1 MQYIYATLYSGT
13 VRRSSAAK
21 HRKTRDLLWYTLHIT
36 HYTLHIFFGAVIS
49 VEKVVTMLLLAVLL
63 ICFLLVVVVVL
74 PDTSDKRTSSVTMP
88 TTGAVP
94 SSGAIEPG
102 SPLPQQH
109 R

>member
-1 MQYIYATLYSGT
+1 MFLFLSLPGSQPKYCLT
-13 VRRSSAAK
+13 
-21 HRKTRDLLWYTLHIT
+21 
-36 HYTLHIFFGAVIS
+36 TLHIFFGAVIS
-49 VEKVVTMLLLAVLL
+49 VEEVMMLLLAVLL

-109 R
+109 Q